1 MKKIIKGGTVV
12 TASGEFKADV
22 FIEDGRVAAVGKSL
36 GAGDPGSAAAVG
48 KPFWAGAE
56 ADDAEIID
64 ASGKYVMPGGVD
76 QHVHFSFVYNGASV
90 RGFETSAAAAAGGT
104 TTVVEFVNQERGKS
118 ITASIKDYEA
128 ERVAGKAAVD
138 YSFHG
143 VLTDASE
150 ATYREI
156 PRLPEAG
163 IPTVKLFMA
172 YKGAFYHADDE
183 AVFRSLQESRE
194 AGVTI
199 MVHAENADVIDAL
212 QKQLLAKGETGPYGH
227 ALSRPPWVEIEATQ
241 RAIALAILADAP
253 LYVVHVSAKGAM
265 EAIREAAARGV
276 RVSGETCTH
285 YLALDTENLARPG
298 FEGGKYVCS
307 PALRS
312 AEHRE
317 ALWDAVRMDWLG
329 AVSSDHCGFDWA
341 VQKHMGK
348 DDFTKIPNG
357 CPGMQDRLGV
367 LWTEGVCTGRISRSR
382 LVGLF
387 ATAPADVCG
396 IGHVKGRLDVG
407 YDADVVVYDPEGEYT
422 ITNGTRLH
430 GVDFDPY
437 EGFVQKGRVDTVLL
451 RGETL
456 VRDGAYIGRGSE
468 GIFVPGKP
476 FGAAYF

>member
-1 MKKIIKGGTVV
+1 MDKIIRNGTVV
-12 TASGEFKADV
+12 TAVGEFRADV
-22 FIEDGRVAAVGKSL
+22 GIEGGRIAAVGAL
-36 GAGDPGSAAAVG
+36 PPDE
-48 KPFWAGAE
+48 GAE
-56 ADDAEIID
+56 VID
-64 ASGKYVMPGGVD
+64 AGGKFVMPGGVD

-118 ITASIKDYEA
+118 IAASIKDYEA
-128 ERVAGKAAVD
+128 ERVSGRAAVD

-150 ATYREI
+150 ATYGEI
-156 PRLPEAG
+156 PRLPEVG
-163 IPTVKLFMA
+163 IPTIKLFMA

-183 AVFRSLQESRE
+183 AVFRALQESKA

-199 MVHAENADVIDAL
+199 MVHAENADVIDVL
-212 QKQLLAKGETGPYGH
+212 QRQLLAAGQTGPYGH

-265 EAIREAAARGV
+265 EAIRDAANRGV

-285 YLALDTENLARPG
+285 YLALDTENLAKPG

-307 PALRS
+307 PALRGG
-312 AEHRE
+312 EHRE
-317 ALWDAVRMDWLG
+317 ALWQAVNMSWLG

-367 LWTEGVCTGRISRSR
+367 LWTEGVCAGRISRSK
-382 LVGLF
+382 LVELF
-387 ATAPADVCG
+387 ATKPAEVCG
-396 IGHVKGRLDVG
+396 IGHVKGRLDAG
-407 YDADVVVYDPEGEYT
+407 HDADIVIYDPEGDYT
-422 ITNGTRLH
+422 ITNETRLH

-437 EGFVQKGRVDTVLL
+437 EGYAQKGRVDMVLL
-451 RGETL
+451 RGDVL
-456 VRDGAYIGRGSE
+456 VRDGVFCGSRS
-468 GIFVPGKP
+468 GGVFVPGKA